1 MARQHTLTTKASRRS
16 PTPGGNS
23 TSKEEGTHDDSQ
35 GSDDQDTIKLAKA
48 MMESS
53 KKRREAKRKA
63 IELEHG
69 KRVIKTRANITKLM
83 DNEKQKSAPLGAQD
97 LFTAANSKEGLLNA
111 ARLTKLSINV
121 RKAQLERLASLMK
134 KRSMLET
141 TIIANIR
148 AMETAYFDCSDEIT
162 VICKGRL
169 EDLR

>member
-1 MARQHTLTTKASRRS
+1 MARQHTTSQGLVLTTKANRRS
-16 PTPGGNS
+16 PTSGGDS

-69 KRVIKTRANITKLM
+69 KRINKTRANITKFM
-83 DNEKQKSAPLGAQD
+83 DND
-97 LFTAANSKEGLLNA
+97 LFIAASSIEGLLDA
-111 ARLTKLSINV
+111 ARLTKLSVNV
-121 RKAQLERLASLMK
+121 RKAHLERLASLMK
-134 KRSMLET
+134 KRAMLET

-148 AMETAYFDCSDEIT
+148 VMETAYFDCLDEIT